1 MIKQTLV
8 ELAVDVIEKHTELE
22 RTCKQCKSQ
31 QSGWS
36 LHSMA
41 GYEAERITIE
51 GLKNAWT
58 MLDQL
63 NRLAQA
69 NLSTEPSRLQARLD
83 EALAAI
89 AAEEREAC
97 ADATELERITV
108 GDYTITHDLNGD
120 YWIGHKSREGM
131 QVFRLNF
138 EKLISVYYKAEF

>member
-1 MIKQTLV
+1 MNSFLIL
-8 ELAVDVIEKHTELE
+8 
-22 RTCKQCKSQ
+22 
-31 QSGWS
+31 
-36 LHSMA
+36 
-41 GYEAERITIE
+41 
-51 GLKNAWT
+51 
-58 MLDQL
+58 
-63 NRLAQA
+63 
-69 NLSTEPSRLQARLD
+69 SRLQSVTEEVVRLD

>member
-22 RTCKQCKSQ
+22 RTCKQGKSE
-31 QSGWS
+31 QSVCS

-41 GYEAERITIE
+41 GYETERITIE

-89 AAEEREAC
+89 AAEESEAC
-97 ADATELERITV
+97 GA
-108 GDYTITHDLNGD
+108 
-120 YWIGHKSREGM
+120 S
-131 QVFRLNF
+131 
-138 EKLISVYYKAEF
+138 AEFARVTGGRC